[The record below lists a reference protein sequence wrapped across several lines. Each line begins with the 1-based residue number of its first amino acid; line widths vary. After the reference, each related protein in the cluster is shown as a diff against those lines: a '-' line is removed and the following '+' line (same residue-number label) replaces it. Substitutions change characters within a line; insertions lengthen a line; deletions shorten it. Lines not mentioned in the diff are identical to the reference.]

1 MGKSKKTSEQGTEE
15 VDKYSSTSFTLV
27 SQIMGAALL
36 SIAYIFARIGYV
48 LSFILMPF
56 TLAVA
61 LYLALALIEAC
72 YLTRSF
78 TFRELVANVIG
89 RKFSYFVDSLL
100 ILSNFG
106 FLTGYVIIVS
116 QAIMGVVKSFVPGY
130 PVNPSDSDLNWV
142 KYVVT
147 ICVPTFVMFPL
158 SLLTSIKTLG
168 AIASVSIFFAFAT
181 ALTVPIY
188 FFISLARKG
197 QVCPMLST
205 NVDDNQGMFREGVP
219 LWPSASENLNLGSV
233 AMGFIFFFS
242 YIPMLQSNIATQ
254 NPVPAMLG
262 SMRGPLYIRMRIL
275 RFSVICSLCISTV
288 LYIIVGAFG
297 SALFGKKIEPNI
309 LSSFS
314 ICKDYWLSI
323 VNILY
328 ALVLCVA
335 YPLVEYPNKL
345 SILGYTNITRDAQ
358 PKKWYG
364 IYAGITVAFL
374 VGNVAIALAYDNI
387 ASIFGLL
394 GAISGSFVYF
404 IVPIWTAYKLPE
416 IRVENIP
423 DIAEE
428 FQSAADRNGIV
439 ETEAVGTSI
448 MAMFLPGPVGS
459 ALARAR
465 SMSTTAPLEVNQLE
479 VVETKGGARMRA
491 NSLIGF
497 TRGRAL
503 SSVAVQPSTSLEPGT
518 VLPTID
524 LPEQSAT
531 GRRNSF
537 VVSVV
542 PAGPAPGR
550 RLSLTQS
557 RGSSKNYSSE
567 SPRRR
572 RQSGTAMR
580 NSQTNARDEAGEDGI
595 IAHDDEDTVP
605 TEGSDD
611 PISTIEEKLPS
622 NDPPQVPE
630 SRFMH
635 VEGPGMDVVPALA
648 ECPEAQQV
656 EIAELCG
663 PELNVQKEMAKMT
676 LCRKVTVWA
685 IMVVVG
691 LVCIESFI
699 INVLDFANLIDKK
712 PQ

>member
-1 MGKSKKTSEQGTEE
+1 MGRLKKTSEKGSEE

-116 QAIMGVVKSFVPGY
+116 QAIVGVVDAFVPRDATGH
-130 PVNPSDSDLNWV
+130 PDLGWV

-147 ICVPTFVMFPL
+147 VCIPTFIMFPL

-181 ALTVPIY
+181 ALTVPTY

-197 QVCPMLST
+197 QVCPRLST
-205 NVDDNQGMFREGVP
+205 DIAADQGYFRQGVP
-219 LWPSASENLNLGSV
+219 IWPSSSKGLNLGQT

-254 NPVPAMLG
+254 NPIPAMLG
-262 SMRGPLYIRMRIL
+262 SMRGPLYIRMRVL

-297 SALFGKKIEPNI
+297 SALFGEKIEPNI

-345 SILGYTNITRDAQ
+345 SILGYTNINRELQ

-364 IYAGITVAFL
+364 VYAGVTAAFL

-404 IVPIWTAYKLPE
+404 IVPIWVAYKLPE

-428 FQSAADRNGIV
+428 FQDAADHNGIV

-479 VVETKGGARMRA
+479 VVETKAGARMRA

-497 TRGRAL
+497 TRGRTL
-503 SSVAVQPSTSLEPGT
+503 SSVMVPPSTSLEPGM
-518 VLPTID
+518 VPPTID
-524 LPEQSAT
+524 LPEQPAG

-542 PAGPAPGR
+542 PATTAPGR

-557 RGSSKNYSSE
+557 RGSSKAFSPE

-572 RQSGTAMR
+572 RQSGTSIR
-580 NSQTNARDEAGEDGI
+580 NSQTNARDEAGEGGI
-595 IAHDDEDTVP
+595 VVPDDEDTVP
-605 TEGSDD
+605 TEGSDE
-611 PISTIEEKLPS
+611 PIEANEEKLVS
-622 NDPPQVPE
+622 DVPPQVPE
-630 SRFMH
+630 SRFKQ
-635 VEGPGMDVVPALA
+635 VDGPGIGVVPAVA
-648 ECPEAQQV
+648 ECQEAQQV

-663 PELNVQKEMAKMT
+663 PELNVQKEMEKMT
-676 LCRKVTVWA
+676 ACRKATVWS
-685 IMVVVG
+685 IIVIVT

-699 INVLDFANLIDKK
+699 INVLDFAGRVD
-712 PQ
+712 